1 MGTIA
6 TVPAALNTQQIIVKG
21 VGLGLQLLPYF
32 VSSIE
37 TLFGKGNGQ
46 TKKQAVANLFNA
58 SIFGVASGFGL
69 ANDSSTASLVASFQP
84 LGNAAID
91 SVAAA
96 LYPSGTTVPA
106 GSATATPVVG

>member
-1 MGTIA
+1 MGIPATI
-6 TVPAALNTQQIIVKG
+6 PAVLNTQQIIVKG

-37 TLFGKGNGQ
+37 ALFGKGNGQ
-46 TKKQAVANLFNA
+46 TKKQAVTNLFNA

-96 LYPSGTTVPA
+96 LYPPGTTVPA
-106 GSATATPVVG
+106 SSATATPVAG